1 MIDSQSND
9 TIIKKNNWSKKR
21 RNELLFYIAFMALPI
36 IQVIIFY
43 FLVNF
48 NSVMLAFKEYQYASD
63 GVVAGYKV
71 IGLDN
76 FVKCFKML
84 FTEMSLVYS
93 LKNSIVAMIVQIFI
107 STPLALLFSFYIFQ
121 KKFGSTVFRI
131 FLFLPA
137 VISPLVIAI
146 LFKVM
151 LEQALPAYILKI
163 FGKKVAPIYG
173 THTMASLLFYSVWT
187 SFGTNVLMYTSAMSG
202 VDDSILEAAKL
213 DGAKGW
219 QEFLYVVFPMIYP
232 TVTTFVVVSIATLF
246 TNQLNLFSFENS
258 QAEKKFWT
266 YGYYLFV
273 KVESGT
279 IADYPHLS
287 ALGLIFTVI
296 AVPLT
301 MFTRWIMTKLG
312 PSME

>member
-1 MIDSQSND
+1 MICSKSDD
-9 TIIKKNNWSKKR
+9 TSIKKNNLSKKK
-21 RNELLFYIAFMALPI
+21 RNELLFYIAFIAVPI

-48 NSVMLAFKEYQYASD
+48 NSVLLAFKEYTYASN
-63 GVVAGYKV
+63 GVASGYQLV
-71 IGLDN
+71 GFDN
-76 FVKCFKML
+76 FVKCFRDL
-84 FTEMSLVYS
+84 FNEMSLVYS
-93 LKNSIVAMIVQIFI
+93 LKNSLIALLVQIAVL
-107 STPLALLFSFYIFQ
+107 TPLAVLFSFYIFQ
-121 KKFGSTVFRI
+121 KKFGSSVFRI

-151 LEQALPAYILKI
+151 LEEALPAYILKI
-163 FGKKVAPIYG
+163 FGKKVSPIYG
-173 THTMASLLFYSVWT
+173 THTMVSLLVYSVWT
-187 SFGTNVLMYTSAMSG
+187 GFGTNVLMYTSAMSS
-202 VDDSILEAAKL
+202 VDDSIMEAAKL
-213 DGAKGW
+213 DGASGV
-219 QEFLYVVFPMIYP
+219 QEFWYVVLPMIYP
-232 TVTTFVVVSIATLF
+232 TLTTFIVVSIATLF

-279 IADYPHLS
+279 MADYPKLS
-287 ALGLIFTVI
+287 ALGLIFTLI

-301 MFTRWIMTKLG
+301 LLTRRIMTKLG
-312 PSME
+312 PSAD